1 MELPS
6 VTLAVVL
13 LLGSAIAANIQ
24 QCNDNEEFTSCGTA
38 CPPTCQNK
46 NPRVCTDNCI
56 IGCVCKK
63 GYIREGP
70 NGRCVPES
78 CENVPICSE
87 NEKFSTCATACPK
100 TCNETEPRICP
111 LVCIKGCTC
120 RDGFVREKL
129 SGRCIPEVSCQNTCG
144 ENEIYKECGTLCPG
158 TCAQPVRT
166 CERKC
171 LRGCFCKDGY
181 LLDDQTGKCIKRDNC
196 PTNCDIPICTS
207 NEVYEECGT
216 LCPETCNDKGVPK
229 ICPDVCVEGCFCKEG
244 FVRKSENGQCVPVA
258 ACENVPKCTEN
269 EEFTECGSL
278 CPLTCDNNVPRLCP
292 EVCLETCVCK
302 KGYVRSTLGGPCVP
316 QDSCY
321 QVICKANEIYK
332 TCGSPCPGTC
342 SQPTRVCERRCVAGC
357 FCQDGYVLDDKTH
370 ECILADS
377 CPVV

>member
-1 MELPS
+1 MFPVITTGL
-6 VTLAVVL
+6 L
-13 LLGSAIAANIQ
+13 LLGLAA
-24 QCNDNEEFTSCGTA
+24 A
-38 CPPTCQNK
+38 
-46 NPRVCTDNCI
+46 R
-56 IGCVCKK
+56 
-63 GYIREGP
+63 
-70 NGRCVPES
+70 
-78 CENVPICSE
+78 
-87 NEKFSTCATACPK
+87 
-100 TCNETEPRICP
+100 
-111 LVCIKGCTC
+111 
-120 RDGFVREKL
+120 
-129 SGRCIPEVSCQNTCG
+129 
-144 ENEIYKECGTLCPG
+144 
-158 TCAQPVRT
+158 
-166 CERKC
+166 
-171 LRGCFCKDGY
+171 
-181 LLDDQTGKCIKRDNC
+181 
-196 PTNCDIPICTS
+196 DIPICTS

-244 FVRKSENGQCVPVA
+244 FVRKSENGQCVPIA

-269 EEFTECGSL
+269 EKFTECGSL

-316 QDSCY
+316 QDSCS